1 MCRRAKGSD
10 GGDLYEFIYI
20 YTLPRVEDVLIK
32 SILSHV
38 KPRTSDIDSV
48 RPGDAATPAP
58 APKKLATERN
68 GASAACS
75 STKLRLHQTRHS

>member
-1 MCRRAKGSD
+1 MEVTCT
-10 GGDLYEFIYI
+10 
-20 YTLPRVEDVLIK
+20 YTLLRVEDVLIK

-38 KPRTSDIDSV
+38 KPRAYDIDSV

>member
-1 MCRRAKGSD
+1 MEVMEVMEVTCT
-10 GGDLYEFIYI
+10 
-20 YTLPRVEDVLIK
+20 YTLLRVEDVLIK
-32 SILSHV
+32 SILSRA
-38 KPRTSDIDSV
+38 K
-48 RPGDAATPAP
+48 PGDAATPAP